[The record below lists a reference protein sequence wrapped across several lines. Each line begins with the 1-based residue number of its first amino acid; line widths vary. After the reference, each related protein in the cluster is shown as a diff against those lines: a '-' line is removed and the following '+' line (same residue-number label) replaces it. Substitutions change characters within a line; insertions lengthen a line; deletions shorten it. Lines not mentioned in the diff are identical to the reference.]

1 MSKSSAS
8 QTAVAAI
15 GRSTANWSKW
25 VMSVVPWLIIGGL
38 LWAGLFIKPAPVG
51 STVQPPVLE
60 RRDYFYGVARPA
72 DDRIW
77 FAGSNGKIVSI
88 AKDGRTERLAT
99 GTDSTLQDLATWDDQ
114 HSVAVGNDGVVI
126 YSVDGGRTWQKSES
140 VPRSQVANKF
150 TRLRL
155 GGADTAFAVG
165 EMGALLQTK
174 DAGKTWHRLRP
185 EEDVAWNDVAIL
197 PDDRLLVVGEFG
209 RISVSNDGGGA
220 WADISP
226 PVPTSLMAV
235 AFKDAKLGVAVGLEG
250 VVRVTRDGGQ
260 HWERMSVDTHDHI
273 FDIAWDE
280 RRQQWVGG
288 GSLGRW
294 VTGSPAAENW
304 RTGRLDATD
313 LSWHTRVLPT
323 DQGTWFIGAN
333 IGQWENTRWR
343 PLGAGWQPE
352 FLISLPAPVEK
363 SKQP

>member
-1 MSKSSAS
+1 MSKSSAPPPA
-8 QTAVAAI
+8 AVDTC
-15 GRSTANWSKW
+15 RSRANWVKW

-60 RRDYFYGVARPA
+60 RRDYFYGVARPS

-77 FAGSNGKIVSI
+77 FAGSKGKIVSI
-88 AKDGRTERLAT
+88 AKDGGTERLAT
-99 GTDSTLQDLATWDDQ
+99 GTASTLQDVATWDGQ
-114 HSVAVGNDGVVI
+114 HAVAVGNDGVVI
-126 YSVDGGRTWQKSES
+126 HSGDGGRTWLKSES

-155 GGADTAFAVG
+155 GGAGTAFAVG

-174 DAGKTWHRLRP
+174 DAGKTWNRLRA
-185 EEDVAWNDVAIL
+185 EEDLAWNDIAIL
-197 PDDRLLVVGEFG
+197 PDGRLLVVGEFG
-209 RISVSNDGGGA
+209 RMSFSSDGGGT
-220 WADISP
+220 WADVSS

-235 AFKDAKLGVAVGLEG
+235 SFKDAGLGVAVGLEG
-250 VVRVTRDGGQ
+250 VVLVTRDGGQ
-260 HWERMSVDTHDHI
+260 HWERMAVDIHDHI
-273 FDIAWDE
+273 FDFAWDE
-280 RRQQWVGG
+280 RRQQWIGG

-294 VTGSPAAENW
+294 VTGSPGAESW

-333 IGQWENTRWR
+333 IGQWENARWQ

-352 FLISLPAPVEK
+352 SLISLPAPLEK
-363 SKQP
+363 STKP